1 MRHQDNSERSRLI
14 ISTGHTKDGDDLL
27 RVIEEKTKTH
37 EGRQEKGHSQATVDC
52 AAHSATPC
60 ENL

>member
-27 RVIEEKTKTH
+27 RVIEEKTKTN
-37 EGRQEKGHSQATVDC
+37 EGRQEKGHSHWQATVGRDC
-52 AAHSATPC
+52 GTQRHIV
-60 ENL
+60 